1 MIHEEFIPLT
11 LPRQSA
17 LIVESGYG
25 APQSV
30 LVGFKPS
37 QVIHA
42 YPAYTHPCGTPANP
56 SA

>member
-1 MIHEEFIPLT
+1 MIHEEFNPLS
-11 LPRQSA
+11 LLRQSA
-17 LIVESGYG
+17 LIVESGDG

-37 QVIHA
+37 QASHA
-42 YPAYTHPCGTPANP
+42 HPAYTHPCGTPANP

>member
-25 APQSV
+25 ALQSV

-37 QVIHA
+37 QASHA
-42 YPAYTHPCGTPANP
+42 HPAYTHPCGTPANP